1 MIIYHC
7 CCYVLSQG
15 FFCLLWGDG
24 GLGMGEGVKFIY
36 YLLPPWQ
43 NQVMFLV
50 ALVCLSVCLFVENI
64 TQKVMNGMG

>member
-7 CCYVLSQG
+7 CCYVLSLF

-50 ALVCLSVCLFVENI
+50 TLDIKTRGSPVQFTYS
-64 TQKVMNGMG
+64 

>member
-7 CCYVLSQG
+7 CCYVLSQV
-15 FFCLLWGDG
+15 FVCLLWSDG

-36 YLLPPWQ
+36 YLLSPWQ

-64 TQKVMNGMG
+64 TQKVMNGLG